1 MVTAVQER
9 SRIMLEPDDNPDAL
23 RRGTQ
28 LFGEEHCRR
37 VFEQT
42 RRWDPGFS
50 RLFQDYVYGGM
61 YDRDVLDQRTRELVA
76 VAACTCLNA
85 LQQLTVH
92 TRAAV
97 RSGARLDEVQ
107 EVILQMSVYCGF
119 PFVLQAMRHLDT
131 LREDLQREEQE
142 YQPGSER

>member
-1 MVTAVQER
+1 MTDQ
-9 SRIMLEPDDNPDAL
+9 PYNPDAL

-37 VFEQT
+37 ALDQT
-42 RRWDPGFS
+42 TRWDPQFGKF
-50 RLFQDYVYGGM
+50 FQDFVYGGM
-61 YDRDVLDQRTRELVA
+61 YDRDILDHRTRELAA
-76 VAACTCLNA
+76 VAACTCTNA

-92 TRAAV
+92 ARAAI
-97 RSGARLDEVQ
+97 RSGATLKEVT

-131 LREDLQREEQE
+131 LREELEVEERN
-142 YQPGSER
+142 YVPGSENAR

>member
-1 MVTAVQER
+1 MAETGY
-9 SRIMLEPDDNPDAL
+9 NPDAV

-37 VFEQT
+37 AIDQT
-42 RRWDPGFS
+42 LRWDAEFG
-50 RLFQDYVYGGM
+50 RLFQDYVYAGM
-61 YDRDVLDQRTRELVA
+61 YDRNVLDQRTRELAA

-97 RSGARLDEVQ
+97 RSGAKLVEVQ

-119 PFVLQAMRHLDT
+119 PYVLQAMRHLDT
-131 LREDLQREEQE
+131 LREDLEREERE
-142 YQPGSER
+142 YRPGSET

>member
-1 MVTAVQER
+1 MTDAAFNPAAV
-9 SRIMLEPDDNPDAL
+9 

-37 VFEQT
+37 ALEQT
-42 RRWDPGFS
+42 SRWDPHFG
-50 RLFQDYVYGGM
+50 RLFQDFVYGGM
-61 YDRDVLDQRTRELVA
+61 YDRAVLDQRTRELAA

-97 RSGARLDEVQ
+97 RSGAKLVEVQ
-107 EVILQMSVYCGF
+107 EVILQMSVFCGF
-119 PFVLQAMRHLDT
+119 PLVLQAMRHLDT
-131 LREDLQREEQE
+131 LREDLERDERD

>member
-1 MVTAVQER
+1 MSDAGH
-9 SRIMLEPDDNPDAL
+9 NPAAL

-37 VFEQT
+37 ALEQT
-42 RRWDPGFS
+42 SRWDPQFG
-50 RLFQDYVYGGM
+50 RLFQDFVYGGM
-61 YDRDVLDQRTRELVA
+61 YERSVLDQRTRELAA
-76 VAACTCLNA
+76 VAASTCLNA

-97 RSGARLDEVQ
+97 RCGAKVVEVQ
-107 EVILQMSVYCGF
+107 EVILQMSVFCGF
-119 PFVLQAMRHLDT
+119 PLVLQAMRHFDT
-131 LREDLQREEQE
+131 LRDDLAREEAT

>member
-1 MVTAVQER
+1 MAETGY
-9 SRIMLEPDDNPDAL
+9 NPDAV

-37 VFEQT
+37 AIDQT
-42 RRWDPGFS
+42 LRWDAEFG
-50 RLFQDYVYGGM
+50 RLFQDYVYAGM
-61 YDRDVLDQRTRELVA
+61 YDRNVLDQRTRELAA

-97 RSGARLDEVQ
+97 RSGAKLVEVQ

-119 PFVLQAMRHLDT
+119 PYVLQAMRHLDT
-131 LREDLQREEQE
+131 LREDLEREERE
-142 YQPGSER
+142 HRPGSEM